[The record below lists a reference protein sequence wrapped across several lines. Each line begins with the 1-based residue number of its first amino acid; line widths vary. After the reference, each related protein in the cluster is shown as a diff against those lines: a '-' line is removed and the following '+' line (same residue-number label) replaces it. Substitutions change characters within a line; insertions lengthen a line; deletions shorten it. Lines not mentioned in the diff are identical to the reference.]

1 MGLPESFD
9 SRKPGQGITQGPGF
23 KRYVNP
29 AIVCAVIMEEY
40 QGVVAKPEDF
50 DLPLGEVLPG
60 GSGPVIIA
68 DCCFVQDTSSCDVGE
83 LDEIVVLLV
92 SEHLKGGPANK
103 AI

>member
-1 MGLPESFD
+1 MGQPKSFD

-23 KRYVNP
+23 KRHVNP
-29 AIVCAVIMEEY
+29 AVIRAVIMDEY

-50 DLPLGEVLPG
+50 DLPLREVLPG

-68 DCCFVQDTSSCDVGE
+68 DYGLVQDPSSCDVGE
-83 LDEIVVLLV
+83 FDEIVFLLV
-92 SEHLKGGPANK
+92 SEHLKGGPANI